1 VLVNNAGISGSAE
14 QDFYST
20 EAWHRIMAVN
30 ATGVFFGIKYA
41 IPAMVANGGGSI
53 VNLSSIAGIIG
64 SEHVHMASKTVV
76 RLMTKSVAVQHIR
89 AWLFTI
95 MLNQYANMVRR
106 ASREQA
112 TVDIEQMSS
121 ALVATTDPT
130 ASRQLRELERAL
142 GRLPG
147 QQREVLP
154 LVGLEGMS
162 YETAAQI
169 LSMPVGTIRSLLSRG
184 RDALRHL
191 IDLREG
197 PHLVTASGRERQP
210 LVA

>member
-1 VLVNNAGISGSAE
+1 MCWNNAGISGSAE

-147 QQREVLP
+147 QHGHKPGVFR
-154 LVGLEGMS
+154 GTGGS
-162 YETAAQI
+162 N
-169 LSMPVGTIRSLLSRG
+169 PVPSSGEMLWGRRRGDGTINRCKEATDGVPYAPAERLEQVPR
-184 RDALRHL
+184 RP
-191 IDLREG
+191 G
-197 PHLVTASGRERQP
+197 PK
-210 LVA
+210 

>member
-1 VLVNNAGISGSAE
+1 MLVNNAGISGSAE

-30 ATGVFFGIKYA
+30 PTGVFFGIKYA

-64 SEHVHMASKTVV
+64 SEHVHMASKTAV